1 MMLKFGVDFRLG
13 TPRVLRGLAVVCSV
27 TFAQSATSAWAEGC
41 GGSMEGSCNALG
53 VTEFYGADFGPP
65 PPGSSSAVA
74 GTTIATSPPVLLSP
88 SGDDG
93 LSLRTSFA
101 RWRDYNAQVTA
112 EKIAAARDLAGST
125 LLPVP
130 KSTNAPTA
138 LDVWSNIDVTLPETN
153 ADSGKRVELGADY
166 KLSRK
171 ATAGVAAEVSNSE
184 STGSTLRQDS
194 SKVSAHVAVEV
205 SPLMSIN
212 TRTEWEVSDE
222 KSVEGGEASDR
233 KSLII
238 EPRVGKSFALDNGG
252 TIQPYVGF
260 KQEFDLDPGALSESK
275 ASETAGAGITV
286 TEPDAYSLNL
296 STNVEGL
303 GGDVPSNLNSKI
315 QLNVPLNSP

>member
-74 GTTIATSPPVLLSP
+74 GTTIATSPPILLSP

-93 LSLRTSFA
+93 LSLRTSLA

-184 STGSTLRQDS
+184 STGSTLKQDS

-212 TRTEWEVSDE
+212 TRTEWEVPDE
-222 KSVEGGEASDR
+222 MSVEGGEASDR

-303 GGDVPSNLNSKI
+303 GGDVPSNLKSKI